1 MNQGQ
6 MQKSAGSRSKQER
19 AGSADARRQE
29 RDNRVSGQT
38 MTAAVLYGKEDVK
51 IEKVPIPRVGLGE
64 ALIKVQVALNC
75 GTDLKVYQRGYHA
88 RMIVPPALFGH
99 ELAGIVEEVGQG
111 VKGFKP
117 GMRVVALNSAPCGMC
132 FYCSKH
138 QENLCEDL
146 LFNNGAYAEY
156 IKIPRRIV
164 ETNMLAIPS
173 NVTFEEAAM
182 VEPLACVLRG
192 LHETKLE
199 IGDTVVVIGG
209 GPIGLMFLQVA
220 KLSGCNVIAV
230 VKRDSQ
236 AGAAKRLGAD
246 EVVQITHAAD
256 AVEAVRALTPERRG
270 ADVVIEAVGRP
281 EAWEWSIDMVRKGG
295 TVNFFGGCA
304 HGTKVNLDTNRLH
317 YSEITLKAT
326 FHHTPETVRK
336 AFALIGEKKIRG
348 ADYIT
353 GEAPL
358 SRLQQVL
365 KHMMNRNGD
374 IKTAIIP
381 GH

>member
-1 MNQGQ
+1 MNG
-6 MQKSAGSRSKQER
+6 R
-19 AGSADARRQE
+19 
-29 RDNRVSGQT
+29 

-51 IEKVPIPRVGLGE
+51 IEQVPIPRLGE
-64 ALIKVQVALNC
+64 GEVLIKVQVALTC

-99 ELAGIVEEVGQG
+99 ELAGVIEDSGPGVRGFRRGQ
-111 VKGFKP
+111 
-117 GMRVVALNSAPCGMC
+117 RVVALNSAPCQMC

-164 ETNMLAIPS
+164 ETNMLAIPT
-173 NVTFEEAAM
+173 NVSFEEAAM

-192 LHETKLE
+192 LHEARVE
-199 IGDTVVVIGG
+199 IGDVVAVIGG
-209 GPIGLMFLQVA
+209 GPIGLMFVQVA
-220 KLSGCNVIAV
+220 KLTGCNVIAV

-236 AGAAKRLGAD
+236 VAAASRLGAD
-246 EVVQITHAAD
+246 EVVQITQVHD
-256 AVEAVRALTPERRG
+256 PVESVRALTEDRRG
-270 ADVVIEAVGRP
+270 ADVVVEAVGRP
-281 EAWEWSIDMVRKGG
+281 EAWESAIEMVRRGG
-295 TVNFFGGCA
+295 TVNLFGGCA
-304 HGTKVNLDTNRLH
+304 SGSKVQLDTNRLH
-317 YSEITLKAT
+317 YSEISLRAT
-326 FHHTPETVRK
+326 FHHTPESVRK
-336 AFALIGEKKIRG
+336 AFALICEKKIRST
-348 ADYIT
+348 DYVT

-365 KHMMNRNGD
+365 RHMMNRNGD

-381 GH
+381 GR

>member
-1 MNQGQ
+1 VNG
-6 MQKSAGSRSKQER
+6 K
-19 AGSADARRQE
+19 
-29 RDNRVSGQT
+29 

-51 IEKVPIPRVGLGE
+51 IEKVPIPHVEDGE
-64 ALIKVQVALNC
+64 VLVKVQVALTC

-99 ELAGIVEEVGQG
+99 ELAGVIEQTGAG
-111 VKGFKP
+111 VRGFKT
-117 GMRVVALNSAPCGMC
+117 GMRVVALNSAPCQMC
-132 FYCSKH
+132 FYCSRH

-156 IKIPRRIV
+156 IRVPRRIV
-164 ETNMLAIPS
+164 ELNMLSIPPH
-173 NVTFEEAAM
+173 VTYEEAAM

-192 LHETKLE
+192 LHETGVE
-199 IGDTVVVIGG
+199 IGDTVAVIGA
-209 GPIGLMFLQVA
+209 GPIGLMFVHVA
-220 KLSGCNVIAV
+220 QAVGCNVIAV
-230 VKRDSQ
+230 VKREEQIAAARRMGAHDVVHTGAVKDSV
-236 AGAAKRLGAD
+236 D
-246 EVVQITHAAD
+246 
-256 AVEAVRALTPERRG
+256 AVRALSPGRRG

-281 EAWEWSIDMVRKGG
+281 EAWVWATEMVRKGG

-304 HGTKVNLDTNRLH
+304 KGSKVELDTNRLH

-326 FHHTPETVRK
+326 FHHTPDTVRK
-336 AFALIGEKKIRG
+336 AFALIAEKKIRPT
-348 ADYIT
+348 DYIT

-365 KHMMNRNGD
+365 EHMMDRNGD

-381 GH
+381 GP

>member
-1 MNQGQ
+1 VN
-6 MQKSAGSRSKQER
+6 
-19 AGSADARRQE
+19 RQ
-29 RDNRVSGQT
+29 

-51 IEKVPIPRVGLGE
+51 IEQVPIPTLEEGE
-64 ALIKVQVALNC
+64 ALVKVHVALTC

-99 ELAGIVEEVGQG
+99 ELAGVVEEVGPK
-111 VKGFKP
+111 VRGFKK
-117 GMRVVALNSAPCGMC
+117 GMRVVALNSAPCGGC

-156 IKIPRRIV
+156 IRIPRRIV
-164 ETNMLAIPS
+164 EANMLAIPKHVS
-173 NVTFEEAAM
+173 FEEAAI

-199 IGDTVVVIGG
+199 IGDTVAVIGA
-209 GPIGLMFLQVA
+209 GPIGLMFVQVA
-220 KLSGCNVIAV
+220 KLAGCNVISV

-236 AGAAKRLGAD
+236 VFAARRAGANS
-246 EVVQITHAAD
+246 VVQITSVD
-256 AVEAVRALTPERRG
+256 DPIQAVRKLTPDGRG
-270 ADVVIEAVGRP
+270 CDVVIEAVGRP
-281 EAWEWSIDMVRKGG
+281 QAWEWTIEMVRKGG

-304 HGTKVNLDTNRLH
+304 SGTTVALDTQRLH
-317 YSEITLKAT
+317 YNELTLKAT

-336 AFALIGEKKIRG
+336 AFALICERKIKG
-348 ADYIT
+348 TDYIT

-365 KHMMNRNGD
+365 RHMLNRNGD

-381 GH
+381 GM

>member
-1 MNQGQ
+1 VNG
-6 MQKSAGSRSKQER
+6 
-19 AGSADARRQE
+19 
-29 RDNRVSGQT
+29 T

-51 IEKVPIPRVGLGE
+51 IEKVPIPRVSEGE
-64 ALIKVQVALNC
+64 VLIKVQVALTC

-99 ELAGIVEEVGQG
+99 ELAGVIEEVGPG
-111 VKGFKP
+111 VRGFRP
-117 GMRVVALNSAPCGMC
+117 GMRVVALNSAPCAMC

-156 IKIPRRIV
+156 IRVPRRIV
-164 ETNMLAIPS
+164 ETNMLAIPPG
-173 NVTFEEAAM
+173 VTFENAAM
-182 VEPLACVLRG
+182 CEPLACVLRG
-192 LHETKLE
+192 LHETKPD

-209 GPIGLMFLQVA
+209 GPIGMMFIQVA
-220 KLSGCNVIAV
+220 KIAGCNVISV

-236 AGAAKRLGAD
+236 VTAAKRMGAND
-246 EVVQITHAAD
+246 VVQITREPD

-270 ADVVIEAVGRP
+270 GDVVIEAVGRP
-281 EAWEWSIDMVRKGG
+281 QAWEWAIDMVRKGG

-304 HGTKVNLDTNRLH
+304 SGTKVQLDTNRLH

-326 FHHTPETVRK
+326 FHHTPETVRR
-336 AFALIGEKKIRG
+336 AFALIAEKKIRG
-348 ADYIT
+348 NDYIT

-358 SRLQQVL
+358 SRLQHVL
-365 KHMMNRNGD
+365 RHMLNRNGD

>member
-1 MNQGQ
+1 MNGQ
-6 MQKSAGSRSKQER
+6 
-19 AGSADARRQE
+19 
-29 RDNRVSGQT
+29 

-51 IEKVPIPRVGLGE
+51 IEKVPIPRVGEGE
-64 ALIKVQVALNC
+64 VLIKVQVALTC

-99 ELAGIVEEVGQG
+99 ELAGVIEEVGPK
-111 VKGFKP
+111 VRSFKKGT
-117 GMRVVALNSAPCGMC
+117 RVVALNSAPCQMC

-164 ETNMLAIPS
+164 ETNLLAIPNHVS
-173 NVTFEEAAM
+173 LEEAAM

-192 LHETKLE
+192 LHETNVE

-209 GPIGLMFLQVA
+209 GPVGLMFVQVA
-220 KLSGCNVIAV
+220 RLAGCNVISV
-230 VKRDSQ
+230 VKRDEQ
-236 AGAAKRLGAD
+236 VAAAKKMGSND
-246 EVVQITHAAD
+246 VVQITE
-256 AVEAVRALTPERRG
+256 VEDPVAAVRSLTPEGRG

-281 EAWEWSIDMVRKGG
+281 QAWEWSIDMVRKGG

-304 HGTKVNLDTNRLH
+304 SGTKVQLDTNRLH
-317 YSEITLKAT
+317 YSEINLKAT
-326 FHHTPETVRK
+326 FHHTPEAVRK
-336 AFALIGEKKIRG
+336 AFALIAEKKIRG
-348 ADYIT
+348 GDYIT
-353 GEAPL
+353 AEAPL
-358 SRLQQVL
+358 SRLQHVL
-365 KHMMNRNGD
+365 RHMLNRNGD

>member
-1 MNQGQ
+1 VNGQ
-6 MQKSAGSRSKQER
+6 
-19 AGSADARRQE
+19 
-29 RDNRVSGQT
+29 

-51 IEKVPIPRVGLGE
+51 IEKVPIPRVGEGE
-64 ALIKVQVALNC
+64 VLIKVQVALTC

-99 ELAGIVEEVGQG
+99 ELAGIIEEVGPN
-111 VKGFKP
+111 VKGFKK

-156 IKIPRRIV
+156 IKVPRRIV
-164 ETNMLAIPS
+164 EANMLAIPT
-173 NVTFEEAAM
+173 NVSFEEAAM
-182 VEPLACVLRG
+182 AEPLACVLRG
-192 LHETKLE
+192 LHETGVE

-209 GPIGLMFLQVA
+209 GPIGLMFTQAA
-220 KLSGCNVIAV
+220 KLTGCNVISM

-236 AGAAKRLGAD
+236 VSAAKRLGAD
-246 EVVQITHAAD
+246 EVIQITKTD
-256 AVEAVRALTPERRG
+256 DPVGAVRALTPDRRG
-270 ADVVIEAVGRP
+270 ADVVVEAVGRP
-281 EAWEWSIDMVRKGG
+281 LAWEQSIDMVRKGG

-304 HGTKVNLDTNRLH
+304 SGTKVSLDTNRLH

-326 FHHTPETVRK
+326 FHHTPESVRK
-336 AFALIGEKKIRG
+336 AFALISERKIRS

-358 SRLQQVL
+358 SRLHHVL
-365 KHMMNRNGD
+365 QHMLNRNGD

>member
-1 MNQGQ
+1 MTG
-6 MQKSAGSRSKQER
+6 K
-19 AGSADARRQE
+19 
-29 RDNRVSGQT
+29 

-51 IEKVPIPRVGLGE
+51 IERVPIPHLEEGE
-64 ALIKVQVALNC
+64 VLIKVQVALTC

-99 ELAGIVEEVGQG
+99 ELAGLIEEIGPG
-111 VKGFKP
+111 VRGFKK
-117 GMRVVALNSAPCGMC
+117 GMRVVALNSAPCQMC

-156 IKIPRRIV
+156 IRIPRRIV
-164 ETNMLAIPS
+164 ETNMLAIPPEVS
-173 NVTFEEAAM
+173 YEDAAM

-192 LHETKLE
+192 LHETGVE
-199 IGDTVVVIGG
+199 IGETVTVIGG
-209 GPIGLMFLQVA
+209 GPIGLMFVQVA
-220 KLSGCNVIAV
+220 RAIGCNVISV
-230 VKRDSQ
+230 VKRDGQ
-236 AGAAKRLGAD
+236 VAAAKHMGAH
-246 EVVQITHAAD
+246 EVVQIGKVKD
-256 AVEAVRALTPERRG
+256 PVEAVRALSPHKRG
-270 ADVVIEAVGRP
+270 GDVVIEAVGRP
-281 EAWEWSIDMVRKGG
+281 EAWEMAIEMVRKGG

-304 HGTKVNLDTNRLH
+304 SGTKVQLDTNRLH

-326 FHHTPETVRK
+326 FHHTPETVRR
-336 AFALIGEKKIRG
+336 AFALIAEKKIRPRE
-348 ADYIT
+348 YIT

-365 KHMMNRNGD
+365 SHMLDRRGE

>member
-1 MNQGQ
+1 MNGH
-6 MQKSAGSRSKQER
+6 
-19 AGSADARRQE
+19 
-29 RDNRVSGQT
+29 

-51 IEKVPIPRVGLGE
+51 IEKVPIPRVGEGE
-64 ALIKVQVALNC
+64 VLIKVQVALTC

-99 ELAGIVEEVGQG
+99 ELAGVIEEVGPN
-111 VKGFKP
+111 VRWFRK
-117 GMRVVALNSAPCGMC
+117 GMRVVALNSAPCQMC

-173 NVTFEEAAM
+173 QVSFEEAAM

-192 LHETKLE
+192 LHETGVE
-199 IGDTVVVIGG
+199 IGDTATIIGG
-209 GPIGLMFLQVA
+209 GPIGLMFVQAA
-220 KLSGCNVIAV
+220 KLTGCNVIAV
-230 VKRDSQ
+230 VKRNSQ
-236 AGAAKRLGAD
+236 AAAAKRFGAD
-246 EVVQITHAAD
+246 NIVEINETED
-256 AVEAVRALTPERRG
+256 TVEAVRSLTPDCRG
-270 ADVVIEAVGRP
+270 SDVVIEAVGRQQ
-281 EAWEWSIDMVRKGG
+281 AWEWAVDMVRKGG

-304 HGTKVNLDTNRLH
+304 SGTKVPLDTNRLH
-317 YSEITLKAT
+317 YSEISLKAT
-326 FHHTPETVRK
+326 FHHTPEAVRK
-336 AFALIGEKKIRG
+336 AFALIVERKIRG
-348 ADYIT
+348 TDYIT

-365 KHMMNRNGD
+365 RHMLNRNGD